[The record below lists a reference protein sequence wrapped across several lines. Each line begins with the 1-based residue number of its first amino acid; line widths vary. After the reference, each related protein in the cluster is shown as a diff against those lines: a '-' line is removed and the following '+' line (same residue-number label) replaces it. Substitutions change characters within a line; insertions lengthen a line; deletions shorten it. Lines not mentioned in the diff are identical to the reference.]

1 MGLSMFTNS
10 KMLLGALALALTWT
24 STISISTST
33 STNGALAQT
42 PQGFGQGQVLENMKA
57 ASTAMKA
64 FYKEHGNMPASQAD
78 FDIIL
83 QGLYSDEFSGSRT
96 QAVTNGA
103 YRVLGDYRITL
114 DPSVANIDP
123 EMWQKNPPERFNGMP
138 GNSVIILSDGIKTFA
153 IWGAALSGNPILDA
167 NNRALIIY
175 KRMPD
180 EPTN

>member
-1 MGLSMFTNS
+1 MFTNS
-10 KMLLGALALALTWT
+10 KLLLGALALALTWT

-33 STNGALAQT
+33 SSNEALAQT

-83 QGLYSDEFSGSRT
+83 QDLYSDELSGSRT

-123 EMWQKNPPERFNGMP
+123 EMWRKNPPERFNGMP

>member
-1 MGLSMFTNS
+1 
-10 KMLLGALALALTWT
+10 
-24 STISISTST
+24 
-33 STNGALAQT
+33 
-42 PQGFGQGQVLENMKA
+42 
-57 ASTAMKA
+57 
-64 FYKEHGNMPASQAD
+64 
-78 FDIIL
+78 
-83 QGLYSDEFSGSRT
+83 
-96 QAVTNGA
+96 
-103 YRVLGDYRITL
+103 
-114 DPSVANIDP
+114 VANIDP